1 MFWMPTSATDST
13 DRPAVALEIDT
24 VVAGY
29 GGPPI
34 IRGVCAQVGTGE
46 IVTVVGPNGAGK
58 STMLKAVAGM
68 LRVQSG
74 SVKLEGKE
82 IANARTHRLARLGL
96 GYVPQNNDVF
106 GPLTVQEN
114 LEMGGYLMRRHEIKE
129 RIEELV
135 TILPALGG
143 LMKRRAVKLSGGERK
158 MVAVGRALMSRPK
171 VLLLDEP
178 TSGLAPDLSREL
190 LTRDVRG
197 LAESGTS
204 VLLVEQKARAA
215 LEISH
220 WGYVL
225 AQGATALSSSAPDLL
240 ARDDL
245 GEVFLGLGGAAHGP
259 LADIEPEAVTGRG
272 RSMLGLRRSRR

>member
-1 MFWMPTSATDST
+1 MPTSESDATL
-13 DRPAVALEIDT
+13 RPPVALKIEK

-34 IRGVCAQVGTGE
+34 IRGVSAQVGTGE

-58 STMLKAVAGM
+58 STMLKAVAGL
-68 LRVQSG
+68 LRVESG
-74 SVKLEGKE
+74 SIMLDGRE
-82 IANARTHRLARLGL
+82 IRNIRPHKLARLGL

-106 GPLTVQEN
+106 DPLTVYEN
-114 LEMGGYLMRRHEIKE
+114 LEMGGYLLKRADIKSRVDE
-129 RIEELV
+129 VLEV
-135 TILPALGG
+135 LPALSG
-143 LMKRRAVKLSGGERK
+143 LLKRRAVKLSGGERK
-158 MVAVGRALMSRPK
+158 MVAVGRALMNRPR

-190 LTRDVRG
+190 LTKDIRG
-197 LAESGTS
+197 LAVAGTS
-204 VLLVEQKARAA
+204 VLLVEQKALAA

-225 AQGATALSSSAPDLL
+225 SAGTTALSSSAADLL

-245 GEVFLGLGGAAHGP
+245 GEVFLGRGEGVSSAPADAAP
-259 LADIEPEAVTGRG
+259 VASSG
-272 RSMLGLRRSRR
+272 RSSLGLRRGPR

>member
-1 MFWMPTSATDST
+1 MPTSATDSG
-13 DRPAVALEIDT
+13 RPPVTLDVDA

-34 IRGVCAQVGTGE
+34 IRGVNAQVGAGE

-58 STMLKAVAGM
+58 STMLKAVAGL
-68 LRVQSG
+68 LRVTGG
-74 SVKLEGKE
+74 SVTLEGKK
-82 IANARTHRLARLGL
+82 ITNVRTEKLARSGL

-106 GPLTVQEN
+106 EPLTVHEN
-114 LEMGGYLMRRHEIKE
+114 LEMGGYLMKRHEIKE
-129 RIEELV
+129 RIDEV
-135 TILPALGG
+135 VAVLPALGN

-158 MVAVGRALMSRPK
+158 MVAVARALMGRPR

-190 LTRDVRG
+190 LTQDVRR
-197 LAESGTS
+197 LAESGVS
-204 VLLVEQKARAA
+204 ILLVEQKARAA
-215 LEISH
+215 LEISN

-240 ARDDL
+240 AREDL
-245 GEVFLGLGGAAHGP
+245 GEVFLGLGGAAHGA
-259 LADIEPEAVTGRG
+259 LADVEPVPEAARG
-272 RSMLGLRRSRR
+272 RSLLGLRRGPR

>member
-1 MFWMPTSATDST
+1 MPTSATDSGA
-13 DRPAVALEIDT
+13 RPPISLDIDA

-34 IRGVCAQVGTGE
+34 IRGVSAQVGTGE
-46 IVTVVGPNGAGK
+46 IVSVVGPNGAGK
-58 STMLKAVAGM
+58 STMLKAVAGL
-68 LRVQSG
+68 LRIQRG
-74 SVKLEGKE
+74 SVRLDGKE
-82 IANARTHRLARLGL
+82 IANVRTYRLAKLGL

-106 GPLTVQEN
+106 DPLTVREN
-114 LEMGGYLMRRHEIKE
+114 LEMGGYRMHRHEIKD
-129 RIEELV
+129 RIEEITV
-135 TILPALGG
+135 MLPALSA

-158 MVAVGRALMSRPK
+158 MVAVGRALMSRPR

-197 LAESGTS
+197 LAESGVS
-204 VLLVEQKARAA
+204 ILLVEQKARAA

-240 ARDDL
+240 AREDL
-245 GEVFLGLGGAAHGP
+245 GEVFLGLGGAAQGA
-259 LADIEPEAVTGRG
+259 LADIEPEPSGRV
-272 RSMLGLRRSRR
+272 RSILGLRRGRTQSS

>member
-1 MFWMPTSATDST
+1 MPTSATDSGE
-13 DRPAVALEIDT
+13 RPPVALDIDT

-34 IRGVCAQVGTGE
+34 IRGVSAQVGTGE

-58 STMLKAVAGM
+58 STMLKAVAGL
-68 LRVQSG
+68 LRVQGG
-74 SVKLEGKE
+74 SVRLDGKE
-82 IANARTHRLARLGL
+82 IANVRTHRLARLGL

-106 GPLTVQEN
+106 DPLTVQEN
-114 LEMGGYLMRRHEIKE
+114 LEMGGYLVKRHEIKE
-129 RIEELV
+129 RIEGV
-135 TILPALGG
+135 VAVLPALEK

-158 MVAVGRALMSRPK
+158 MVAVGRALMSRPR

-190 LTRDVRG
+190 LTRDIKG
-197 LAESGTS
+197 LAQTGTS
-204 VLLVEQKARAA
+204 ILLVEQKARAA

-225 AQGATALSSSAPDLL
+225 AGGTTALSSSAPDLL
-240 ARDDL
+240 AREDL
-245 GEVFLGLGGAAHGP
+245 GQVFLGLGGAAKGA
-259 LADIEPEAVTGRG
+259 LADLEPEAVASRG
-272 RSMLGLRRSRR
+272 RSLLGLRRGRR